1 MEDYFKNLHS
11 GKIWSVNDEKFEP
24 GDICLDLSRQLN
36 EKFGELAAK
45 EQAEKIINWF
55 KNWPQPLPDDMIG
68 KIMVYF
74 FQIILVED
82 IWVAFNKK
90 VPKANAFRRSS
101 SPDWLYYKALKK
113 ALEAVPIEHP
123 EESTK
128 LVKLIREFLSKIGFE
143 WYVAFDGMEEKLSPM
158 LGHIGKSKF
167 TNSSKL
173 LLKELIE
180 ELGTYCENRRDRSGN
195 EDRIANDAEA
205 ARRLTEL
212 ADYFGLV
219 FPANLRNLDVEKV
232 KLEKPTFKKFK

>member
-11 GKIWSVNDEKFEP
+11 GKIWSVNDEKIEP
-24 GDICLDLSRQLN
+24 GNICLDLSRQLN

-68 KIMVYF
+68 KIIVYF
-74 FQIILVED
+74 FQIEVVEL
-82 IWVAFNKK
+82 IWVDFNKK
-90 VPKANAFRRSS
+90 APKANLFRRSS
-101 SPDWLYYKALKK
+101 NPDWLYYKALKK
-113 ALEAVPIEHP
+113 ALEADPIKHP
-123 EESTK
+123 KQAALLKEVIK
-128 LVKLIREFLSKIGFE
+128 KFLSEIELE
-143 WYVAFDGMEEKLSPM
+143 WYWVYERLEEKLSPM
-158 LGHIGKSKF
+158 IGHIGKSKF

-173 LLKELIE
+173 LLKELVE
-180 ELGTYCENRRDRSGN
+180 ELGRYCENRRDRSGN

-219 FPANLRNLDVEKV
+219 FPPNLRNLDVEKV
-232 KLEKPTFKKFK
+232 KLKKPTFRKFK